1 MGFPRPAVHPLLQV
15 TFTPK
20 ACQENGEK
28 TRKSQDLR
36 AFHGDFMGFTDHAVN
51 NNEMKMNYS
60 VFSNGI

>member
-1 MGFPRPAVHPLLQV
+1 MA
-15 TFTPK
+15 
-20 ACQENGEK
+20 EK